1 MNINSRFLSI
11 KNFSTHRTQNSFFF
25 HSFDQSL
32 FDMWIDRDSNETSSM
47 VACDFVIISGMRSL
61 GGGRRRNQWN
71 IDFKFNFSLSQKNN
85 NLEARDVEK
94 VIKLI
99 HLNWEHELMINDLV
113 VIINDFSRCLKTCL
127 AAKLNWSMC
136 LKILVIPFFVLLSP
150 FFSIIFF
157 SKTLLHTIKK
167 NWWRCCLE
175 EMFEWVNRKIYF
187 IFF

>member
-1 MNINSRFLSI
+1 
-11 KNFSTHRTQNSFFF
+11 
-25 HSFDQSL
+25 
-32 FDMWIDRDSNETSSM
+32 MWIDRDSNETSSM

-157 SKTLLHTIKK
+157 SKNTFTHNKKELMTMLPRGDVRVSKQKNLFYIFLNLL
-167 NWWRCCLE
+167 CLPLSL
-175 EMFEWVNRKIYF
+175 F
-187 IFF
+187 